1 MSQPLY
7 FDYAATTPPDPR
19 VAAAM
24 ATWLGG
30 GCFGNA
36 GANHAYGAQARTAT
50 EQARAAVAA
59 LIGATP
65 REIVFTS
72 GATEADN
79 LAILGL
85 VRGLSEE
92 RDGQPVHLVCARI
105 EHKAVLDPVRQ
116 LVREGHRVTWLNPN
130 DDGVVAVDA
139 VLAALCPDTVLV
151 SLMHANNEIGVIQ
164 DVGAVGQLCRAR
176 GIALHVD
183 AAQSVGKIPVDVER
197 MQVDLLSISAHKFYG
212 PQGCG
217 ALYVRAP
224 WRARLQPLQFGGGQE
239 RALRSGTVPVHQIVG
254 MGVAAQIAADEQQS
268 EAELLLAQRERLYAG
283 IAAFG
288 GAVLNGAGA
297 VRLPGILNLSFAG
310 VHGEALLSGLRELAL
325 STSAACNADSDETS
339 YVLRAI
345 GRDPL
350 LAQATLRFSLGRF
363 TTDAEIETAIRVV
376 GRELSRLRALAD
388 LDCLEAANGYLG
400 EAGDRASGTCIRW
413 QLRCEGGRIVQA
425 AYRAFASGPVL
436 AVCDWLEAVLPGRSP
451 ADDLP
456 DEPHAWAQRCAVPPD
471 QLGRLLI
478 VEDALLAARAAAR
491 GNAGPPPAKP
501 GVFR

>member
-1 MSQPLY
+1 LSQPLY
-7 FDYAATTPPDPR
+7 FDYAATTPLDPR
-19 VAAAM
+19 VAADM
-24 ATWLGG
+24 ASWLGG
-30 GCFGNA
+30 GLFGNA
-36 GANHAYGAQARTAT
+36 GASHAYGVQARAAT

-72 GATEADN
+72 GATESDN

-85 VRGLSEE
+85 VRGLSAE
-92 RDGQPVHLVCARI
+92 RGGKPVHLVSARI

-116 LVREGHRVTWLNPN
+116 LVREGHSVTWLDP
-130 DDGVVAVDA
+130 DSDGVVAVDT
-139 VLAALCPDTVLV
+139 VLAALRPDTVLV

-164 DVGAVGQLCRAR
+164 NVAAVGQLCRSR
-176 GIALHVD
+176 GVALHVD

-197 MQVDLLSISAHKFYG
+197 LQVDLLSISAHKFYG

-239 RALRSGTVPVHQIVG
+239 RALRSGTLPVHQIVG
-254 MGVAAQIAADEQQS
+254 MGTAARIAADEQQG
-268 EAELLLAQRERLYAG
+268 EAERLLAQRERLWAG
-283 IAAFG
+283 IAASG
-288 GAVLNGAGA
+288 GVVLNGAGA
-297 VRLPGILNLSFAG
+297 ARLPGILNLSFAG

-363 TTDAEIETAIRVV
+363 TTDAEIETAIQVV
-376 GRELSRLRALAD
+376 GRELSRLRELAD
-388 LDCLEAANGYLG
+388 LDGLEAGEGSIG
-400 EAGDRASGTCIRW
+400 EAGDTAAGTRIRW
-413 QLRCEGGRIVQA
+413 RLRCEGGRIVQA
-425 AYRAFASGPVL
+425 AYRAFAAGPVL
-436 AVCDWLEAVLPGRSP
+436 DVCDWLAAVLPGRSL

-456 DEPHAWAQRCAVPPD
+456 DEPHAWAQRCAVPPE

-478 VEDALLAARAAAR
+478 VEDALLAARAAALA
-491 GNAGPPPAKP
+491 NAGQTPVKP
-501 GVFR
+501 GAFR